1 MAAKKKVAKRKAV
14 AKKKV
19 GRANGAA
26 SDHKTSKLFDKI
38 LIANRGE
45 IACRVIRTC
54 RRLGIKTVAVYSEA
68 DADALHVRMAD
79 EKVFIGPSPSTQSYL
94 LVDKIVEACKKTG
107 AQAVHPGYG
116 FLSEKQEF
124 QKALAKAKIT
134 FIGPEAHAIHAMGDK
149 IESKKL
155 ALKAGVST
163 VPGWLHAIPN
173 AEEAV
178 KIAQKVGYPVMI
190 KASAGGGGKGMRIAY
205 NDGEAREGFVSAT
218 NEAKASFADDR
229 VFIEKYVEEPRH
241 IEIQLI
247 ADGHSNCIYLWER
260 ECSIQ
265 RRHQKVIEEAPSPFL
280 DAKTRKA
287 MGEEA
292 VALAKAVKYKS
303 AGTVEFI
310 VDKHRKFYF
319 LEMNTRLQVEHPV
332 TELITGLDLVELMIR
347 VAAGEKLPF
356 QQKDVKLDG
365 WAVES
370 RVYAEDPFRNFLP
383 STGRLIKYRE
393 PKAGPD
399 VRVDTGVYEGGEISM
414 FYDPMI
420 AKLCSYG
427 KNRNA
432 AIDRMRRALDEF
444 YVRGVS
450 HNVPFLAAL
459 MAHPRFRAGKLTT
472 NFIAEEF
479 KGGFSAK
486 HLPPKDPAVLAAIAA
501 IAERV
506 RDERSGTT
514 QDIRTVMLN
523 REPVKVALGGRSPDF
538 VVETGGRKIKIET
551 DWSPGEPLM
560 HATVDGEHMVVQVDA
575 AGSGWRLFNEGGQ
588 AEALVLTPRQAELYA
603 LMPVKAAPDTS
614 KFLLS
619 PMPGLLA
626 SVAVKE
632 GQEVKAGEA
641 LAVVEAMKMEN
652 VLRAAQDGTVK
663 VLHAKAGDSLK
674 VDQKI
679 LEFA

>member
-1 MAAKKKVAKRKAV
+1 MAAKKKAAKKAV
-14 AKKKV
+14 AK
-19 GRANGAA
+19 AA
-26 SDHKTSKLFDKI
+26 AKPAAKTEAKAAKPPFDKI

-54 RRLGIKTVAVYSEA
+54 KRLGIKTVAVYSEA
-68 DADALHVRMAD
+68 DADALHVRLAD
-79 EKVFIGPSPSTQSYL
+79 EKVLIGPPPSAQSYL
-94 LVDKIVEACKKTG
+94 QIDKIVEACKKTG

-124 QKALAKAKIT
+124 QKALAKAKIV
-134 FIGPEAHAIHAMGDK
+134 FIGPDALAIHAMGDK

-163 VPGWLHAIPN
+163 VPGYLHAIPN

-205 NDGEAREGFVSAT
+205 NDEETREGFGSAT

-247 ADGHSNCIYLWER
+247 ADGHGNCIYLWER

-365 WAVES
+365 WAVEA
-370 RVYAEDPFRNFLP
+370 RLYAEDPFRNFLP
-383 STGRLIKYRE
+383 STGRLVKYRE
-393 PKAGPD
+393 PQPGPD

-427 KNRNA
+427 KTRID
-432 AIDRMRRALDEF
+432 AIERMRRALDEF

-459 MAHPRFRAGKLTT
+459 MAHPRFREGRLTT

-479 KGGFSAK
+479 KGGFTAA
-486 HLPPKDPAVLAAIAA
+486 HLPPRDPAMLAGIAA
-501 IAERV
+501 VADRIKAARLGTLQDNRV
-506 RDERSGTT
+506 
-514 QDIRTVMLN
+514 VMLN
-523 REPVKVALGGRSPDF
+523 RDPVALAVTGGGSDFEVEVGGRQLA
-538 VVETGGRKIKIET
+538 IET

-560 HATVDGEHMVVQVDA
+560 HAKVDGQAVVVQIDA
-575 AGSGWRLFNEGGQ
+575 VGSGWRLIHEGGQ

-626 SVAVKE
+626 SIAVSE
-632 GQEVKAGEA
+632 GQEVKTGEV

-652 VLRAAQDGTVK
+652 VLRATRDGTVK
-663 VLHAKAGDSLK
+663 TLHAKAGDSLR

-679 LEFA
+679 IEFA

>member
-1 MAAKKKVAKRKAV
+1 MAAKKKVAKKKAV
-14 AKKKV
+14 AKK
-19 GRANGAA
+19 AA
-26 SDHKTSKLFDKI
+26 PVKSGKLFDKI

-54 RRLGIKTVAVYSEA
+54 KRLGIKTVAVYSEA
-68 DADALHVRMAD
+68 DADALHVRQAD
-79 EKVFIGPSPSTQSYL
+79 EKVFIGPPPSTQSYL
-94 LVDKIVEACKKTG
+94 LIDRIVEACKKTG

-124 QKALAKAKIT
+124 QKALAKAKIA

-163 VPGWLHAIPN
+163 VPGYLHAIPN

-178 KIAQKVGYPVMI
+178 KIAKKVGYPVMI

-205 NDGEAREGFVSAT
+205 NDNEAREGFVSAT

-247 ADGHSNCIYLWER
+247 ADGHGNCVYLWER

-287 MGEEA
+287 MGEQA
-292 VALAKAVKYKS
+292 VQLAKAVKYKS

-356 QQKDVKLDG
+356 QQKDVKLNG
-365 WAVES
+365 WAVEA
-370 RVYAEDPFRNFLP
+370 RLYAEDPFRNFLP

-393 PKAGPD
+393 PEAGPD

-420 AKLCSYG
+420 AKLCTYG

-479 KGGFSAK
+479 KGGFTAK
-486 HLPPKDPAVLAAIAA
+486 HLPPKDPIVLAALAA
-501 IAERV
+501 VLERV
-506 RDERSGTT
+506 RTERNDVHQNERVVLLNGEPITLSVGGSGTFF
-514 QDIRTVMLN
+514 
-523 REPVKVALGGRSPDF
+523 A
-538 VVETGGRKIKIET
+538 VETGGRTIGIET
-551 DWSPGEPLM
+551 GWKAGDPLIS
-560 HATVDGEHMVVQVDA
+560 AQVDDQFMVVQVDA
-575 AGSGWRLFNEGGQ
+575 VGSAWRLIHEGGQ
-588 AEALVLTPRQAELYA
+588 ADALVLTPRQAELYA

-652 VLRAAQDGTVK
+652 VLRAAQDATVK

>member
-1 MAAKKKVAKRKAV
+1 MAAKKKAAKKKVATKTA
-14 AKKKV
+14 AKSPAKP
-19 GRANGAA
+19 AA
-26 SDHKTSKLFDKI
+26 KSHPLFDKI

-54 RRLGIKTVAVYSEA
+54 KRLGIKTVAVYSEA
-68 DADALHVRMAD
+68 DADALHVREAD
-79 EKVFIGPSPSTQSYL
+79 EKVLIGPPPSTQSYL

-124 QKALAKAKIT
+124 QKALVKAGIV
-134 FIGPEAHAIHAMGDK
+134 FIGPDAFAIHAMGDK

-155 ALKAGVST
+155 AQKAGVST
-163 VPGWLHAIPN
+163 VPGWLHALKD

-178 KIAQKVGYPVMI
+178 KIARQVGYPVMI

-205 NDGEAREGFVSAT
+205 NDAEAREGFVSAT

-247 ADGHSNCIYLWER
+247 ADGKGNCLYLWER

-287 MGEEA
+287 MGEQA

-310 VDKHRKFYF
+310 VDKNRKFYF

-347 VAAGEKLPF
+347 VAAGEQLPLE
-356 QQKDVKLDG
+356 QKDVKLNG
-365 WAVES
+365 WAVEA
-370 RVYAEDPFRNFLP
+370 RLYAEDPFRNFLP
-383 STGRLIKYRE
+383 STGRLVKYRE
-393 PKAGPD
+393 PAPGPD

-427 KNRNA
+427 KTRID
-432 AIDRMRRALDEF
+432 AIERMRRALDEF

-479 KGGFSAK
+479 KGGFTTA
-486 HLPPKDPAVLAAIAA
+486 HLPPKDPAMLAAVAA
-501 IAERV
+501 VADRIKSARLGSAEGSRV
-506 RDERSGTT
+506 VT
-514 QDIRTVMLN
+514 LN
-523 REPVKVALGGRSPDF
+523 RQPMAVDVTGANPHFTVEADGRQII
-538 VVETGGRKIKIET
+538 VQTE
-551 DWSPGEPLM
+551 WSPGEPLM
-560 HATVDGEHMVVQVDA
+560 HATIDKQYVVVQIDA
-575 AGSGWRLFNEGGQ
+575 LASGWRLINEGGQ

-603 LMPVKAAPDTS
+603 KMPVKAAPDTS

-626 SVAVKE
+626 SVAVSE

-652 VLRAAQDGTVK
+652 VLRAVRDGTVK
-663 VLHAKAGDSLK
+663 TLHAKAGDSLR

-679 LEFA
+679 IEFA

>member
-1 MAAKKKVAKRKAV
+1 M
-14 AKKKV
+14 
-19 GRANGAA
+19 
-26 SDHKTSKLFDKI
+26 FDKI

-68 DADALHVRMAD
+68 DADALHVREAD
-79 EKVFIGPSPSTQSYL
+79 EKVFIGPPPATQSYL
-94 LVDKIVEACKKTG
+94 LIDKIVEACRRTG

-116 FLSEKQEF
+116 FLSEKEAF
-124 QKALAKAKIT
+124 QKALAAAGIA
-134 FIGPEAHAIHAMGDK
+134 FIGPDAHAIYAMGDK

-155 ALKAGVST
+155 AQAAGVST
-163 VPGWLHAIPN
+163 VPGHLAAIPN
-173 AEEAV
+173 ADEAV
-178 KIAQKVGYPVMI
+178 KIAKKIGYPVMI

-205 NDGEAREGFVSAT
+205 NDNEAKEGFVSAT

-229 VFIEKYVEEPRH
+229 VFIEKYIEEPRH

-247 ADGHSNCIYLWER
+247 ADGHGNCLYLWER

-287 MGEEA
+287 MGEQA

-310 VDKHRKFYF
+310 VDKNRNFYF

-347 VAAGEKLPF
+347 VAAGERLPL
-356 QQKDVKLDG
+356 QQKDVKLNG
-365 WAVES
+365 WAMEA
-370 RVYAEDPFRNFLP
+370 RLYAEDPFRNFLP
-383 STGRLIKYRE
+383 STGRLVKYRE
-393 PKAGPD
+393 PKPGPD

-420 AKLCSYG
+420 AKLCSHG
-427 KNRNA
+427 KTRDQ
-432 AIDRMRRALDEF
+432 AIERMRRALDEF

-459 MAHPRFRAGKLTT
+459 MAHPRFVAGKLTT

-479 KGGFSAK
+479 KGGFTAK
-486 HLPPKDPAVLAAIAA
+486 DLPPRDPAVLAAVAA
-501 IAERV
+501 VVQRIW
-506 RDERSGTT
+506 DERRRSEPLQRLSGAAEARHAEQVLRNETSK
-514 QDIRTVMLN
+514 DDRVVMLN
-523 REPVKVALGGRSPDF
+523 REPVALTVAGLADDF
-538 VVETGGRKIKIET
+538 RVTVGDRTIAIST
-551 DWSPGEPLM
+551 VWMPGDPLL
-560 HATVDGEHMVVQVDA
+560 HGTVDGQEVAVQVDSV
-575 AGSGWRLFNEGGQ
+575 GSGWRLIHEGGQ

-626 SVAVKE
+626 SVAVGE

-652 VLRAAQDGTVK
+652 VLRAVQDGTVK
-663 VLHAKAGDSLK
+663 TLHAKPGDSLK

-679 LEFA
+679 IEFA

>member
-1 MAAKKKVAKRKAV
+1 MAAKNKN
-14 AKKKV
+14 AKK
-19 GRANGAA
+19 AA
-26 SDHKTSKLFDKI
+26 PKAKAADMPSPGKLFDKI

-68 DADALHVRMAD
+68 DADALHVREAD
-79 EKVFIGPSPSTQSYL
+79 EKVFIGPSPATQSYL
-94 LVDKIVEACKKTG
+94 LIDKIVEACRQTG

-116 FLSEKQEF
+116 FLSEKEAF
-124 QKALAKAKIT
+124 QKALVAAGIF
-134 FIGPEAHAIHAMGDK
+134 FIGPDAHAIYAMGDK

-155 ALKAGVST
+155 AQAAGVST
-163 VPGWLHAIPN
+163 VPGHLAAIPN
-173 AEEAV
+173 ADEAV
-178 KIAQKVGYPVMI
+178 KIANAIGYPVMI

-205 NDGEAREGFVSAT
+205 NDVEAKEGFVSAT

-247 ADGHSNCIYLWER
+247 ADGHGNCLYLWER

-287 MGEEA
+287 MGEQA

-310 VDKHRKFYF
+310 VDKGRNFYF

-347 VAAGEKLPF
+347 VAAGEKLPL
-356 QQKDVKLDG
+356 QQKDVKLNG
-365 WAVES
+365 WAMEA
-370 RVYAEDPFRNFLP
+370 RLYAEDPFRNFLP
-383 STGRLIKYRE
+383 STGRLVKYRE
-393 PKAGPD
+393 PEPGPD

-420 AKLCSYG
+420 AKLCSHG
-427 KNRNA
+427 KTRNQ
-432 AIDRMRRALDEF
+432 AIERMRRALDEF

-459 MAHPRFRAGKLTT
+459 MAHPRFVAGKLTT

-479 KGGFSAK
+479 KGGFSTAY
-486 HLPPKDPAVLAAIAA
+486 LPPRDPVVLAAVAA
-501 IAERV
+501 VADRIQGHRAGTVQDERV
-506 RDERSGTT
+506 
-514 QDIRTVMLN
+514 ILLN
-523 REPVKVALGGRSPDF
+523 RAPIEVAITGSGSQF
-538 VVETGGRKIKIET
+538 VVETGDRRLEVET
-551 DWSPGEPLM
+551 SWSPGEPLLR
-560 HATVDGEHMVVQVDA
+560 ATVDRAPVVVQVDA
-575 AGSGWRLFNEGGQ
+575 AGSGWRLIHAGGQ

-626 SVAVKE
+626 SVAVSE

-652 VLRAAQDGTVK
+652 VLRAVQDGTVK
-663 VLHAKAGDSLK
+663 VLHAKPGDSLK